1 MPTNFKGT
9 SVLEHI
15 FLACEGACEGAC
27 SKVSTFYAKI
37 LFEYLVFGKY
47 FGRYEVL
54 AIQQAKIRSVYMKL
68 KCHKQSKG

>member
-15 FLACEGACEGAC
+15 FLACEGACT
-27 SKVSTFYAKI
+27 KVSTFCAKI

-54 AIQQAKIRSVYMKL
+54 AIQQAKIRRVYMKL